1 MVNCEYDT
9 REKTD
14 VIQVDI
20 VKTIIQNSGG
30 SRISPRRGRQLPRGR
45 QHTILTKFPK
55 KCMKLKEFG
64 PPWGGASLAPPLDP
78 PLQNG
83 IKRNK
88 YKKNKKFNS

>member
-30 SRISPRRGRQLPRGR
+30 SRISSRGGGANSPGGAPTYDFDKISQKMHEIER
-45 QHTILTKFPK
+45 IWA
-55 KCMKLKEFG
+55 
-64 PPWGGASLAPPLDP
+64 PWGGARPSRPP
-78 PLQNG
+78 
-83 IKRNK
+83 
-88 YKKNKKFNS
+88 

>member
-30 SRISPRRGRQLPRGR
+30 SRISPRRGRQLPRGAPTYDFDKISQKMHEIER
-45 QHTILTKFPK
+45 IWAP
-55 KCMKLKEFG
+55 MG
-64 PPWGGASLAPPLDP
+64 GRPSRPP
-78 PLQNG
+78 
-83 IKRNK
+83 
-88 YKKNKKFNS
+88 